1 MYTCAQ
7 LCFAPTKRHGMT
19 TAVERTGAGT
29 TIFIVPNVVHTYVLP
44 GACAAVLPPH
54 TSSCIDRRCSL
65 LVISPFV
72 PCGLVALDTRSPTSR
87 LPLRCGSS
95 LEKIYIRSAVGVH
108 LFVRGSL
115 FVAGRK
121 INSEALR
128 PSTPKL
134 AKLHLEE
141 KQNTKILNKTPIP
154 SSSVC
159 GREHRTWRGGGVVQS
174 NATVTLMTMC

>member
-1 MYTCAQ
+1 
-7 LCFAPTKRHGMT
+7 MT

-87 LPLRCGSS
+87 LPFRCGSS

-108 LFVRGSL
+108 LFVRGNL

-141 KQNTKILNKTPIP
+141 KQNAYTKQNPHTVPMYLRTSG